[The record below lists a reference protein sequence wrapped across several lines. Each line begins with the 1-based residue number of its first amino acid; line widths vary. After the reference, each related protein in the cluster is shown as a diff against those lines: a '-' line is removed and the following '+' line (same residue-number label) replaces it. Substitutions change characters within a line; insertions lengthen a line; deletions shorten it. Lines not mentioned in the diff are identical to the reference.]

1 MRPSQGP
8 KYYCRSQTSGGVP
21 CQDPTTRFP
30 QGAISFLPGWNRP
43 FGFPASAGRRKRW
56 ANSLVYAGPRKLP
69 RSKSR
74 GCQCEEEIAPRGRA
88 ADTERSACKMI
99 ASNRGFDGI
108 VFSPQTAEWLCWG
121 GAWCCRKKRKTQ
133 EKFPRVRVLPYL
145 QQTSSKH
152 SNVGRTTL
160 G

>member
-43 FGFPASAGRRKRW
+43 SAFRHQPGVENGGRTLWSMLVRESCRDRSPEDVNARK
-56 ANSLVYAGPRKLP
+56 NGHHVDV
-69 RSKSR
+69 
-74 GCQCEEEIAPRGRA
+74 RA

-121 GAWCCRKKRKTQ
+121 GAWCCRKKRKT

-152 SNVGRTTL
+152 SNIGRTTL